1 MVMFTTACST
11 AWVTQAEEIVAAV
24 LPAVTN
30 IITLVSL
37 AEGNVSSHD
46 LSIITNSAAQANTA
60 LQTVGTLIDQYNSAP
75 DAQKADLLAKIN
87 TGIQD
92 AQANIASILP
102 QLHITDPDSQQKVV
116 AIIGIVQ
123 QEISSLQGLLPL
135 IKSGRM
141 SRAAF
146 LAKTMDAKHFR
157 SRYNAALS
165 AKSGNPVLDKGA
177 NKLKLG
183 GHSWTINPW
192 FMR

>member
-1 MVMFTTACST
+1 MVMFTVACST

-24 LPAVTN
+24 LPAITN
-30 IITLVSL
+30 IITLVGL
-37 AEGNVSSHD
+37 AEGNVSAKD

-60 LQTVGTLIDQYNSAP
+60 LQTVGTLIDQYNAAP
-75 DAQKADLLAKIN
+75 AEQKAGILAQIN
-87 TGIQD
+87 TAIST

-102 QLHITDPDSQQKVV
+102 QLHITDPASQQKVV
-116 AIIGIVQ
+116 AIIGVVQ
-123 QEISSLQGLLPL
+123 EEIASLQGLLPL
-135 IKSGRM
+135 IKTGHM
-141 SRAAF
+141 NKAAF

-165 AKSGNPVLDKGA
+165 AKSGNDVLDKGA

-183 GHSWTINPW
+183 GHPWTINPW